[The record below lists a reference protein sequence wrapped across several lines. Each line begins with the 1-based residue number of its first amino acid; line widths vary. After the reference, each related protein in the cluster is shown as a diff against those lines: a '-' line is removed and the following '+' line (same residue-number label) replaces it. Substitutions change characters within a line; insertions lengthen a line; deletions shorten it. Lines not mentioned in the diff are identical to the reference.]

1 MKSWTWANSV
11 RSQSRRPAVYWSA
24 SGEVWPA
31 GRGRGFCPSTP
42 LWWDHSWG
50 PVSSSRALSARRT
63 WSCWRR
69 SVGGPQKWSEGW
81 NYSCG
86 RKGWE
91 SWDCPAW
98 RRDSGRY
105 TLLRP
110 CSSWRGLIRKM
121 ETDFLQEC
129 AARGQWVIDL
139 YQLVQTGYKEKVI
152 HIESGETL
160 EQVLQRDDKCPMTG
174 SI

>member
-1 MKSWTWANSV
+1 
-11 RSQSRRPAVYWSA
+11 
-24 SGEVWPA
+24 
-31 GRGRGFCPSTP
+31 
-42 LWWDHSWG
+42 
-50 PVSSSRALSARRT
+50 
-63 WSCWRR
+63 
-69 SVGGPQKWSEGW
+69 
-81 NYSCG
+81 
-86 RKGWE
+86 
-91 SWDCPAW
+91 
-98 RRDSGRY
+98 
-105 TLLRP
+105 
-110 CSSWRGLIRKM
+110 M